1 MTDKPSFEK
10 DLEALEKIVQEL
22 EEGDLPLDV
31 SLQKFELGIT
41 LTKRCEKA
49 LTDAEK
55 RIDVLVK
62 NAMGEVAAESFED
75 AGAGEGA
82 PAENRRPRRRRAGGD
97 ASSQAAAPVDG
108 SAGGD
113 DEEDGEEDGELLF

>member
-22 EEGDLPLDV
+22 EEGDLALDV

-62 NAMGEVAAESFED
+62 NAMGEVAAEPFED
-75 AGAGEGA
+75 PGAA
-82 PAENRRPRRRRAGGD
+82 DDTAQPKRRPRRRENGGEASGEASSTAGGD
-97 ASSQAAAPVDG
+97 
-108 SAGGD
+108 
-113 DEEDGEEDGELLF
+113 EDEDGELLF